1 MAKKNNL
8 IVLAAGGT
16 GGHIFPA
23 QAVCGILLKKKYNP
37 LLICDD
43 RTDQFLQKP
52 LSEITRYK
60 TLSRKYSGSIFSKL
74 TALIL
79 TLISTFLVTFRFIKT
94 RPKLVIGFGGYP
106 SFPTLLAATVL
117 RIPFI
122 IHEQNAVLGRVN
134 RIFARFAKKVFL
146 TFPNTKFAHK
156 NNSIVTG
163 NFVRPEILS
172 AKSSPKKADK
182 IYILVIGGS
191 QGAQI
196 FSEVIPHTICNLP
209 KSLQKKLA
217 ITQQARPNLL
227 DSTKLFYKKSTAK
240 VEIKD
245 FFLNIGE
252 LLKQAD
258 LVICRAGAST
268 IAELIELGKPAIL
281 IPYRHAMDNHQ
292 YFNAKY
298 LVDNGAAIMIEES
311 HLTTQKLG
319 EEILRLLNKK
329 PTLSAMSKAAK
340 SLKKVS
346 PEKSLLEQLD

>member
-23 QAVCGILLKKKYNP
+23 QAVCGILLKKKYTP

-43 RTDQFLQKP
+43 RTDQFLQQP

-60 TLSRKYSGSIFSKL
+60 ILSRKYSDSIFSKL
-74 TALIL
+74 TALCL
-79 TLISTFLVTFRFIKT
+79 TLISTFLVTFKFIKAG
-94 RPKLVIGFGGYP
+94 PKLVIGFGGYP

-156 NNSIVTG
+156 KNSIVTG

-196 FSEVIPHTICNLP
+196 FSEVIPHTICSLP
-209 KSLQKKLA
+209 KSLQKKLV

-268 IAELIELGKPAIL
+268 IAELIELGKPAIF
-281 IPYRHAMDNHQ
+281 IPYKHAMDNHQ

-311 HLTTQKLG
+311 HLSTQKLG

-340 SLKKVS
+340 GLKKVS
-346 PEKSLLEQLD
+346 PEKSLLEQLA